1 MFKKTHKQIALEKA
15 ILSHLERKSIEV
27 ANYIFH
33 DPEIQALQDY
43 ANTVS
48 IKRLGFND
56 HGPVHMRTA
65 ALNALIMFD
74 LLHSAGI
81 KFNLEAE
88 KLGTYEDSEVCV
100 LTASLLHDVGMT
112 ATRDHHEIIGIM
124 FAEPIIR
131 RMLDAIYKDNIPK
144 KTILK
149 AMIIEG
155 IFGHMATQKIYS
167 LEAGLVLIGDGC
179 DMEKGRSRIT
189 TLLSQ
194 QPRVG
199 DIHKYSASSIQ
210 KVNILRGDK
219 KPIKILIEMSQS
231 AGFFQIEEV
240 LFPKIISSPI
250 KPYIELYG
258 QVKDKEMMQYL

>member
-100 LTASLLHDVGMT
+100 LTASLL
-112 ATRDHHEIIGIM
+112 
-124 FAEPIIR
+124 
-131 RMLDAIYKDNIPK
+131 
-144 KTILK
+144 
-149 AMIIEG
+149 
-155 IFGHMATQKIYS
+155 
-167 LEAGLVLIGDGC
+167 
-179 DMEKGRSRIT
+179 
-189 TLLSQ
+189 
-194 QPRVG
+194 
-199 DIHKYSASSIQ
+199 
-210 KVNILRGDK
+210 
-219 KPIKILIEMSQS
+219 
-231 AGFFQIEEV
+231 
-240 LFPKIISSPI
+240 
-250 KPYIELYG
+250 
-258 QVKDKEMMQYL
+258 

>member
-1 MFKKTHKQIALEKA
+1 MIKKTHKQQTIENRILNKLKGKPKEIAE
-15 ILSHLERKSIEV
+15 
-27 ANYIFH
+27 YIFN
-33 DPEIQALQDY
+33 DEEIQVLQDY

-56 HGPVHMRTA
+56 HGPVHMRKA
-65 ALNALIMFD
+65 ALNAIKMFD
-74 LLHSAGI
+74 LLHHAGI
-81 KFNLEAE
+81 KFNLENE
-88 KLGTYEDSEVCV
+88 RLGTVDDSLVSV
-100 LTASLLHDVGMT
+100 LMASLLHDVGMSS
-112 ATRDHHEIIGIM
+112 TRDHHEIIGIII
-124 FAEPIIR
+124 AEPIIQR
-131 RMLDAIYKDNIPK
+131 ILDSIYGKDVHRK
-144 KTILK
+144 SILK
-149 AMIIEG
+149 SMIIEG
-155 IFGHMATQKIYS
+155 IFGHMATEKIYS

-179 DMEKGRSRIT
+179 DMEKGRTRIT

-210 KVNILRGDK
+210 KVNIMKGEK

-240 LFPKIISSPI
+240 LFPKIISSPV

-258 QVKDKEMMQYL
+258 QVKNKELMQYL